1 MARACSQAIRLEL
14 IHPVGIGE
22 ITVKTKFYLKPSVLA
37 AAVAAAV
44 AVTGSPAYALDAK
57 ISGQV
62 NRGLMMADD
71 GRNAETIN
79 VDNDRSSTRFRFTGS
94 DTITPG
100 VKAGIVWE
108 TEQQSQPS
116 NLVSLQAKST
126 GATNFIER
134 KMELYF
140 EGGFG
145 KVSLGQGEAAMD
157 GGVQVDLSGTGIVAG
172 SAVQD
177 VGGAVEFRT
186 SAGDLSDVTIGD
198 VLSDQDFE
206 GRYDRTRYDSPA
218 LGPVT
223 LSASTGQVAGDD
235 ATEYGFRVNTNL
247 GGGGKLAAAYG
258 ISTRK
263 LNGSLQENE
272 TTGGSLSVLLA
283 GGLNFTVG
291 ITNKEFDPGT
301 PGDVTTESDYTYFK
315 IGQKMGKHAVSL
327 DFGKGEDQG
336 GVGNEGEHIG
346 VQWVWSP
353 VGWADIY
360 GSYGTNSLDV
370 TGASF
375 DDINIL
381 FVGSN
386 IKF

>member
-1 MARACSQAIRLEL
+1 
-14 IHPVGIGE
+14 
-22 ITVKTKFYLKPSVLA
+22 VKTKFYLKPSVLA

-44 AVTGSPAYALDAK
+44 AVAGSPAYALDVK

-71 GRNAETIN
+71 GTHAETIN

-94 DTITPG
+94 ETLTGG

-108 TEQQSQPS
+108 VEQQSQPS
-116 NLVSLQAKST
+116 NLVDLQAKST

-186 SAGDLSDVTIGD
+186 SAGALSGVTIGD

-218 LGPVT
+218 LGPIT
-223 LSASTGQVAGDD
+223 LSASTGQNGGDD
-235 ATEYGFRVNTNL
+235 VVEYGFRVNTNL
-247 GGGGKLAAAYG
+247 GGGSRLAAAYG
-258 ISTRK
+258 ISSRK
-263 LNGSLQENE
+263 AASAAPLAGTGQNSGLNEKE
-272 TTGGSLSVLLA
+272 TTGGSLSILLG
-283 GGLNFTVG
+283 GGLSLTFG
-291 ITNKEFDPGT
+291 MTNVENDPGT
-301 PGDVTTESDYTYFK
+301 PGSTTTESDFTYFK